1 MKTFALL
8 TIFIMTL
15 GCKMQSNHVPLHEG
29 LIHVSA
35 ENIAKVKIK
44 IIEHSE
50 IALNKY
56 PLAVNVRLTG
66 NNTGIYID
74 FPNGI
79 TTYDFVNLISWLDN
93 SSNSDN
99 NGHAKGWITSST
111 TKKTYY
117 LHPEIENHRGDTLLG
132 ADDSGAS
139 IRIYLPEAAMSF
151 TTEKTYYQQ
160 KPENPFIENKK
171 FSTFEIFI
179 DANPE
184 FGNNNLITTH
194 ELDSKFGY

>member
-1 MKTFALL
+1 
-8 TIFIMTL
+8 MTL
-15 GCKMQSNHVPLHEG
+15 GCEMQSNHVPLHEG

-35 ENIAKVKIK
+35 ENMEEVKSK
-44 IIEHSE
+44 IIDHSE
-50 IALNKY
+50 ITLNEY
-56 PLAVNVRLTG
+56 PLAITVRLTE
-66 NNTGIYID
+66 NNSGIFID

-79 TTYDFVNLISWLDN
+79 ATYDFVNLISWLDN
-93 SSNSDN
+93 SSNSEN
-99 NGHAKGWITSST
+99 KGRARGWITSST

-117 LHPEIENHRGDTLLG
+117 LRPETENYRGDTLLG

-139 IRIYLPEAAMSF
+139 VRIYLPEAAMSF
-151 TTEKTYYQQ
+151 TSKKTYHQQ

-171 FSTFEIFI
+171 INTFEILI

-184 FGNNNLITTH
+184 FGNNNLVTTH